1 MDTTSKHLATSTVST
16 LNKSTKTVWWLL
28 KIIIPIS
35 LLVSFLQYWGVI
47 VFIASILSPAFGII
61 GLHGESAIVFISSIF
76 LPLYAPIAI
85 IGTLPISMREITI
98 LAIMCLISHNLF
110 VETAVQ
116 RKTGSSALSL
126 FLLRLCMSIIAAATL
141 NLLLPSHISSTHIVQ
156 KSQEFP
162 NTIDM
167 LSSWLNKTAILALK
181 VSLIVTGLMLLQ
193 NILKE
198 FKILDVISKVLA
210 PLMTP
215 LGLPG
220 DSSFLWF
227 VAQTL
232 GLGYGS
238 AIMLQ
243 EIETKGITSR
253 SANLLNYHI
262 AINHSLL
269 EDTLLFVAIGVP
281 VGWIVIPRII
291 LAIIIVWCLRAI
303 LSARKKNLNEVLQEQ
318 KRTIEQTNSTQIQL

>member
-1 MDTTSKHLATSTVST
+1 MNTTSKHLATSTVST

-116 RKTGSSALSL
+116 RKTGSSAPAL

-141 NLLLPSHISSTHIVQ
+141 NLLLPSHIDSIHIVQ
-156 KSQEFP
+156 KSQEFS

-193 NILKE
+193 HFKRIQNIRCY
-198 FKILDVISKVLA
+198 FK
-210 PLMTP
+210 
-215 LGLPG
+215 
-220 DSSFLWF
+220 SSSTINDPIR
-227 VAQTL
+227 A
-232 GLGYGS
+232 
-238 AIMLQ
+238 
-243 EIETKGITSR
+243 SR
-253 SANLLNYHI
+253 RQLFSLVCCTNFRSRI
-262 AINHSLL
+262 RFGNHA
-269 EDTLLFVAIGVP
+269 T
-281 VGWIVIPRII
+281 R
-291 LAIIIVWCLRAI
+291 
-303 LSARKKNLNEVLQEQ
+303 N
-318 KRTIEQTNSTQIQL
+318 